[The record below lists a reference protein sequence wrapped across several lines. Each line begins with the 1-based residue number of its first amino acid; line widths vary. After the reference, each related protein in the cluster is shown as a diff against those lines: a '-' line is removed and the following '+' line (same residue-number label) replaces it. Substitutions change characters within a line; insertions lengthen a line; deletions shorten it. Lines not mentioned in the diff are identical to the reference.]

1 MATYHEKSSIAN
13 SKRAQSEPSRGADLK
28 SGTSAPHS
36 KGAKPSTGPRPSNE
50 KALGIY
56 RDTRK

>member
-36 KGAKPSTGPRPSNE
+36 KGAKPSTGPRPRNE
-50 KALGIY
+50 RELGIF
-56 RDTRK
+56 RSTK